1 MAIDFTCVGLCSLAS
16 LRLLLAC
23 RSLFQVG
30 LITKCPVSSARNQEA
45 VLFHGCRSI
54 VKCHFYSFWSLPN
67 LPSHVCLNSRG
78 PISSTQ
84 KNNQCIVLTSFR
96 SSSRCSHSFLGILKL
111 VQLFLSSFFSSSLL
125 FLLMA
130 KSFSAAV
137 VLVSSLLS
145 LLSFCFCLL
154 TDATKHHICPRIRSS
169 VYISPHLAHS

>member
-1 MAIDFTCVGLCSLAS
+1 MHLLPFILHRIKFFLEPMAIDFTFVGLCSLAS

-30 LITKCPVSSARNQEA
+30 LITKHLVPSARNQEA

-84 KNNQCIVLTSFR
+84 KIISALY
-96 SSSRCSHSFLGILKL
+96 SHPSGP
-111 VQLFLSSFFSSSLL
+111 LL
-125 FLLMA
+125 DA
-130 KSFSAAV
+130 PI
-137 VLVSSLLS
+137 LS
-145 LLSFCFCLL
+145 LEF
-154 TDATKHHICPRIRSS
+154 
-169 VYISPHLAHS
+169 